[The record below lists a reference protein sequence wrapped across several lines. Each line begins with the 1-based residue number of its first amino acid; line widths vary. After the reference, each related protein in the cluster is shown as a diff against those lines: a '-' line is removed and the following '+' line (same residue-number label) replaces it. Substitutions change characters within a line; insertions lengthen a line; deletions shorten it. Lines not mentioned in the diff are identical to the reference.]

1 MSETTAVYLVRH
13 AHAEWRTGEDRP
25 LSVDGRAAA
34 LRLARLFE
42 RVTIDA
48 IYSSPSA
55 RAIETVAP
63 LAVWCQLNPIVIND
77 LRERELPTT
86 TASEFAAAVRASWE
100 RPEVAAV
107 AGGESNRTAQGRA
120 IAVVHRVLTD
130 HAGRAAVIS
139 THGNLL
145 ALILNG
151 FDAAFA
157 YDFWHSLTFPDV
169 YELTFDNNA
178 LAGVRRFRVDG

>member
-1 MSETTAVYLVRH
+1 MSETTTVYLVRH
-13 AHAEWRTGEDRP
+13 AHAEWRAGEDRP
-25 LSVDGRAAA
+25 LSIDGRTAAA
-34 LRLARLFE
+34 RLAERFE
-42 RVTIDA
+42 RITIDA

-63 LAVWCQLNPIVIND
+63 LAARRGLNPIFIND
-77 LRERELPTT
+77 LRERELPAV
-86 TASEFAAAVRASWE
+86 TASEFAAAARASWE
-100 RPEVAAV
+100 RPDVAAV
-107 AGGESNRTAQGRA
+107 AGGESNLTAQGRA
-120 IAVVHRVLTD
+120 IAVVRRVLTD

-169 YELTFDNNA
+169 YELTFDKNS
-178 LAGVRRFRVDG
+178 LAGVRRF